1 MIASAVVQTTTTTAA
16 PSTLDLLS
24 GIVASSPTSLPVDAA
39 RTYNAPSQF
48 SCSTPALIN
57 LVGLGAEIFCHC
69 DQCCDGLFI
78 IIRRG
83 QPMAEISLSSEVVGT
98 RHIEIP
104 FDQDQLQNLRRV
116 PTVGDAG
123 LPCAGTYAGAG
134 ANSISAHTA
143 SSAHIILVCFLAY
156 VLEDP
161 RTVAKPRWPRQ
172 QPAHRARRTRPHPQH
187 RHRAAN
193 REHPSPPVEIAL
205 RRAARPRPGGTSRS
219 PRSTP
224 ATTPSHPHQYRQGT
238 GCRRRS

>member
-104 FDQDQLQNLRRV
+104 FDQDQLLNLRRV
-116 PTVGDAG
+116 PTVSEAG
-123 LPCAGTYAGAG
+123 LSEFY
-134 ANSISAHTA
+134 
-143 SSAHIILVCFLAY
+143 SSAWYALWG
-156 VLEDP
+156 
-161 RTVAKPRWPRQ
+161 R
-172 QPAHRARRTRPHPQH
+172 RAR
-187 RHRAAN
+187 
-193 REHPSPPVEIAL
+193 PSM
-205 RRAARPRPGGTSRS
+205 SS
-219 PRSTP
+219 PRLMPRLIVAPQGSDQDGEQEL
-224 ATTPSHPHQYRQGT
+224 TTS
-238 GCRRRS
+238 CRGGV